1 MCFGILTDG
10 CAARFCKPVNKC
22 ELAGKKD
29 GSDLTCP
36 RMPLPGHRAGTTD
49 TVLCPSSEPAAF
61 ETLWRLRAYKQ
72 ITSLRMGEVEVQ
84 RPSPTFLDSKL
95 WVVMFTCHP

>member
-49 TVLCPSSEPAAF
+49 TVLCPSSAASCF
-61 ETLWRLRAYKQ
+61 RNPLAPSGLQTNH
-72 ITSLRMGEVEVQ
+72 ITSYGRSRSSATLPYV
-84 RPSPTFLDSKL
+84 P
-95 WVVMFTCHP
+95 